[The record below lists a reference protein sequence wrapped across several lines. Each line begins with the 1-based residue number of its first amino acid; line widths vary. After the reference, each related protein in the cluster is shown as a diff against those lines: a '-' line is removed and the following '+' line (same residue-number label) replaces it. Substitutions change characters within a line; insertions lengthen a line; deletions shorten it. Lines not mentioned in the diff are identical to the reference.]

1 MPSISMLS
9 RLVTALAVMGTVV
22 GCPLGFGEIALCF
35 MIDGR
40 LWESVLAYYTK
51 AAVRLLT
58 FEGSQSWFRYPS
70 RLWKLSLALLPSVL
84 ATTWA
89 ATLLTFC

>member
-1 MPSISMLS
+1 MLS

-40 LWESVLAYYTK
+40 LWESVLPYTK

-58 FEGSQSWFRYPS
+58 FEGSQS
-70 RLWKLSLALLPSVL
+70 
-84 ATTWA
+84 
-89 ATLLTFC
+89 